1 MADYQAELAS
11 QMTDAVIASRVARA
25 KSIYAS
31 QVGRWIDKYR
41 GGFPAGY
48 AAAAVQWESD
58 GIGTTV
64 GDPTLGEYGYLQV
77 TAEFPTTIGLPSDAR
92 YDPETNIFLGLM
104 EYQLESIRQ
113 YTYQPLIILG
123 TEDAWKIARLAFAIG
138 PTGTANLIANAQPTV
153 QGHVF
158 DAVLDYVDNQGLYD
172 QIWYR
177 VHTTQLVWDIGAQVL
192 PFNSYGQPQMV
203 PNPPAGAYTIPAS
216 LVPFFAKP
224 IPPLV
229 IGLALAV
236 GALAW
241 WSYA

>member
-11 QMTDAVIASRVARA
+11 QMTDAVMGDRVARA
-25 KSIYAS
+25 KAIYAS

-58 GIGTTV
+58 GIASTI
-64 GDPTLGEYGYLQV
+64 GDPALGEYGYLQV
-77 TAEFPTTIGLPSDAR
+77 TAEFPTTIGMSSDAR

-113 YTYQPLIILG
+113 YTYQPLIVLG

-138 PTGTANLIANAQPTV
+138 STGTANLIAAAQPTTR
-153 QGHVF
+153 GKVF
-158 DAVLDYVDNQGLYD
+158 DAVVDYVDNEGLYD

-177 VHTTQLVWDIGAQVL
+177 VHTTQLVWDLGRQVT
-192 PFNSYGQPQMV
+192 PFGSYGKPELV
-203 PNPPAGAYTIPAS
+203 PNPPVGAYAIPKS

-224 IPPLV
+224 ISPLV
-229 IGLALAV
+229 LGLVLAV